1 MNELWRFASH
11 RKVMELNELDPE
23 LRECVRDGDGVAD
36 HYGGRTP
43 FTFVDQRG
51 DEILLLER
59 LADGRVEAGTAY
71 NMTCGYGTGILG
83 DDIRH
88 LASGFTGFLDRATT
102 TNDEF
107 HSVERHHL
115 VSRVKRLIA
124 SHTDTRETDW
134 ELTFTSTGSE
144 AMDLALQLVLLDGFH
159 LASGVDARRERDV
172 VIACHGA
179 WHGWVLGT
187 NQMLDRRQFTDGLPR
202 LANGQV
208 VFMQY
213 GNLDDLQ
220 AVFSAYRGRIR
231 AAVVEGILGDGGV
244 VRASHA
250 WWEMLFGLC
259 AKENV
264 RLIDDEVLT
273 GFRTGAMLALPR
285 GRAPDCVTLG
295 KALGF
300 GLFPI
305 SAVAWRRP
313 PLSLRAGVGVRTFN
327 ARPFQA
333 SVVDACL
340 EHVEHHALFARSA
353 ELGERA
359 IRELME
365 IARRYPSVFK
375 AVRGQGLL
383 IGIELADS
391 LARQGRRIR
400 DELLRNGVLTEIE
413 SGIFSRKLP
422 RSARVNETLRL
433 TPPLTVSESSL
444 ADAIQRIATYASRL
458 AEQSNSH
465 GLATMADNA

>member
-1 MNELWRFASH
+1 MDELWSFASH
-11 RKVMELNELDPE
+11 RKVMEFDELDLG
-23 LRECVRDGDGVAD
+23 LRACVRDGDGVAD

-59 LADGRVEAGTAY
+59 LDDGRVRTGTAY
-71 NMTCGYGTGILG
+71 NMTGGYGTGILG
-83 DDIRH
+83 DDVKH
-88 LASGFTGFLDRATT
+88 LGVRFAGFLDHATA

-107 HSVERHHL
+107 HSVERFRL
-115 VSRVKRLIA
+115 VSRIKRLLA
-124 SHTDTRETDW
+124 DHTETRDTDW

-202 LANGQV
+202 MSSTRV

-213 GNLDDLQ
+213 GDLDDLQ
-220 AVFSAYRGRIR
+220 AVFSAYHGRIR
-231 AAVVEGILGDGGV
+231 AVVVEGILGDGGV
-244 VRASHA
+244 VRGSDA
-250 WWEMLFGLC
+250 WWEGLFGLC
-259 AKENV
+259 SKEDA

-305 SAVAWRRP
+305 SAVAWRRSS
-313 PLSLRAGVGVRTFN
+313 LSLRAGVGMRTFN

-333 SVVDACL
+333 AVVDAGL
-340 EHVEHHALFARSA
+340 DHVERHALFARSA
-353 ELGERA
+353 GLGEWA
-359 IRELME
+359 IGELRE
-365 IARRYPSVFK
+365 IAQNYPSVFK
-375 AVRGQGLL
+375 AVRGQGFL
-383 IGIELADS
+383 IGIELADG
-391 LARQGRRIR
+391 LARHGHRIR
-400 DELLRNGVLTEIE
+400 DELLRHGVLVEVE
-413 SGIFSRKLP
+413 SGIFSRKLR

-433 TPPLTVSESSL
+433 TPPLTVSEPSL
-444 ADAIQRIATYASRL
+444 ADGIHRIASYVSRL
-458 AEQSNSH
+458 AEQSEFRE
-465 GLATMADNA
+465 LVTIKDDA